1 MKTLYVQQISRTRL
15 EVEAGGN
22 LDEEM
27 DEPGSD
33 TCPHNVDEEVANGEE
48 PCEGVLQ
55 ALLCQGLHDAW
66 RVLGSSYTHTG
77 TDGFNHNMTVFDCL
91 CLHGHTACAQTNLN
105 RVHPFAR
112 MLMGFSVSSR
122 ALHYTYPH
130 NGMSKVCIHHT
141 RKVEIVKQELQ

>member
-91 CLHGHTACAQTNLN
+91 CLHGHTACAQRILT
-105 RVHPFAR
+105 
-112 MLMGFSVSSR
+112 GFILLQECSWAS
-122 ALHYTYPH
+122 AYPQEHYT
-130 NGMSKVCIHHT
+130 IHTHT
-141 RKVEIVKQELQ
+141 MV